1 VAQGVGR
8 AYPRRVEL
16 GLEQRRRL
24 TLAATIIGS
33 SLAFIDATVVI
44 VALPTI
50 EQDLGL
56 GLSGQQWVFLS
67 YSLALA
73 SLYLA
78 GGAIG
83 DRYGRRRTFIAGA
96 AGFALASLL
105 AGAAPNEAV
114 LLLARLLQGVA
125 GAFLTT
131 NSLALIRATY
141 GDQAGRAIGLWT
153 AWTSVATIAGPPA
166 GGALVEWVSW
176 RWIFLINLP
185 LAALAVL
192 AAHYGKCDETA
203 QQRLGRLDVPGAVL
217 AALGFGSLTYG
228 LVEGADRGFPEVWWA
243 FAVGVVALAAFVVA
257 ERRSSQPM
265 LPFELFRRRNFAAAN
280 LETFLVYAALYGV
293 FLYLTLYVQFLG
305 FTPFEAGLIQ
315 IPSSLVMILLAARF
329 GAIADRT
336 GPRLLLTVGPALV
349 GVGALMFLLV
359 TDRDDFWIWGI
370 GGLLVFSFGLAM
382 LVAPITSTALKSAP
396 SEFAGIASAVNN
408 SVSRIGSLCS
418 VAIIGLVV
426 QRVFERN
433 DGTGTPLEPTS
444 TAVDHA
450 ANVDAFRAGMLVA
463 AVLAFAGAI
472 VGAAW
477 ISNREA
483 RASDEPVSEPAPV
496 PAGGS

>member
-1 VAQGVGR
+1 MA
-8 AYPRRVEL
+8 L

-83 DRYGRRRTFIAGA
+83 DRYGRRRTFVAGA
-96 AGFALASLL
+96 AAFALASLL
-105 AGAAPNEAV
+105 AGAAPNEEV
-114 LLLARLLQGVA
+114 LLLARTLQGIA

-131 NSLALIRATY
+131 NSLALLRATY
-141 GDQAGRAIGLWT
+141 GDEAGRAVGLWT

-217 AALGFGSLTYG
+217 AALGFGALTYG
-228 LVEGADRGFPEVWWA
+228 LVEGAERGFPEVWWA
-243 FAVGVVALAAFVVA
+243 FVVGVVALVAFVVA
-257 ERRSSQPM
+257 ERRTSQPM
-265 LPFELFRRRNFAAAN
+265 LPFELFKRRNFAAAN

-293 FLYLTLYVQFLG
+293 FLYLTLYIQFLG

-315 IPSSLVMILLAARF
+315 IPTSIVMIALAARF
-329 GAIADRT
+329 GAIADRQ
-336 GPRLLLTVGPALV
+336 GPRMLLTVGPALI
-349 GVGALMFLLV
+349 GVGALLFLLV
-359 TDRDDFWIWGI
+359 SDRSDFWIWGI

-382 LVAPITSTALKSAP
+382 MVAPITSTALKSV
-396 SEFAGIASAVNN
+396 SSDFAGIASAVNN

-433 DGTGTPLEPTS
+433 GGTGTPLEPTS
-444 TAVDHA
+444 PAVDHA

-463 AVLAFAGAI
+463 AVLAFAGAA

-483 RASDEPVSEPAPV
+483 RDTAEPVSEPAPV

>member
-1 VAQGVGR
+1 MA
-8 AYPRRVEL
+8 L
-16 GLEQRRRL
+16 SLERRRRL

-50 EQDLGL
+50 ERDLDL

-73 SLYLA
+73 ALYLT
-78 GGAIG
+78 GGAVG
-83 DRYGRRRTFIAGA
+83 DRYGRRRTFVAGA
-96 AGFALASLL
+96 AAFALSSLL

-114 LLLARLLQGVA
+114 LLLARTLQGVA

-131 NSLALIRATY
+131 NSLALLRATY
-141 GDQAGRAIGLWT
+141 GDEAGRAIGLWT

-176 RWIFLINLP
+176 RWIFLLNLP
-185 LAALAVL
+185 LAVLAVL
-192 AAHYGKCDETA
+192 AAHVGRCDETK
-203 QQRLGRLDVPGAVL
+203 QLRSGRLDVPGAAL
-217 AALGFGSLTYG
+217 AALAFGTLTYG
-228 LVEGADRGFPEVWWA
+228 LVEGADRGFGDVWWA
-243 FAVGVVALAAFVVA
+243 FAVGVAALAAFGLVEARKA
-257 ERRSSQPM
+257 EPM

-280 LETFLVYAALYGV
+280 LQTFLVYAALYGV
-293 FLYLTLYVQFLG
+293 LVYLTIYVQFLG

-315 IPSSLVMILLAARF
+315 IPGSLVMILLAARF

-349 GVGALMFLLV
+349 GTGALLFLTV
-359 TDRDDFWIWGI
+359 GDRDEFWTF
-370 GGLLVFSFGLAM
+370 GLVGLGVFSLGLAM

-396 SEFAGIASAVNN
+396 SQFAGVASAVNN
-408 SVSRIGSLCS
+408 SVSRIGSLLS
-418 VAIIGLVV
+418 VAVIGLVV
-426 QRVFERN
+426 QRVFESQG
-433 DGTGTPLEPTS
+433 GTGTPLEADTVS
-444 TAVDHA
+444 SA
-450 ANVDAFRAGMLVA
+450 AGDASVDAFRAGMLVA
-463 AVLAFAGAI
+463 AVLAFAGAA
-472 VGAAW
+472 VGAVW

-483 RASDEPVSEPAPV
+483 RGEVEPVSEPAPA